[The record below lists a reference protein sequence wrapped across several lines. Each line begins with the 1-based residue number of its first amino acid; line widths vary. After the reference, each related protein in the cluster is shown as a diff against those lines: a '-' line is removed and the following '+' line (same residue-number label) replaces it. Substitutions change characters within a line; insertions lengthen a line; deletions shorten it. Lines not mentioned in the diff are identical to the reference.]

1 MAEKQQAEPT
11 VNVTIQKLG
20 NATKFEK
27 SKIAGAFISKP
38 ENVEEIMQVG
48 KGTTK
53 NILFQFSVIYW

>member
-1 MAEKQQAEPT
+1 MAEKQPAEPT

-38 ENVEEIMQVG
+38 ENVVDILQVG
-48 KGTTK
+48 KVTTK

>member
-1 MAEKQQAEPT
+1 MAEKQPAEPT

-38 ENVEEIMQVG
+38 ENVVDILQVG
-48 KGTTK
+48 KVTTK
-53 NILFQFSVIYW
+53 NILFQFSVIY